1 MPEEVNLILSLGA
14 DFVCVFVSSGCNGG
28 GMEGICHVG
37 F

>member
-14 DFVCVFVSSGCNGG
+14 DFVCVCLCPVAVMG